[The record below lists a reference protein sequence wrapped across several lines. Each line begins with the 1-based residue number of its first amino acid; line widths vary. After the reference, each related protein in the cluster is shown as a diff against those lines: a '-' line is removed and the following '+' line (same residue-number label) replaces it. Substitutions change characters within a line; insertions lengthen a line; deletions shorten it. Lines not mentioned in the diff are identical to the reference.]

1 MVSGLLVGQES
12 SWLCH
17 QRSSCLY
24 CKESSWLCH
33 GWSAQLLFS
42 LQAFVP
48 GRGAFPRPLMW
59 MTGSVFLT
67 AGWLMQLVGGS
78 WLDGEAP
85 EASSV
90 DAPPPL
96 STQLPAFSGAWKNE
110 PH

>member
-24 CKESSWLCH
+24 CKKSSWLCH

-48 GRGAFPRPLMW
+48 GRGAFPRPPHVDDWSCFPYGTL
-59 MTGSVFLT
+59 
-67 AGWLMQLVGGS
+67 AHAVGGRE
-78 WLDGEAP
+78 L
-85 EASSV
+85 
-90 DAPPPL
+90 PPL